1 MFFMFIIYKML
12 LKLGYNQIILLEI
25 LISGFFTFV
34 E

>member
-12 LKLGYNQIILLEI
+12 LELGYHQIILLEI